1 MKKLSFRI
9 RCDVRMLTFLFTLA
23 GIVCFLT
30 DCSKQ
35 SRSAVKTEILQK
47 QKLTYRILLVLGKD
61 FEQDTR
67 ILNLVQALYTEE
79 SIRENIR
86 LLSYAEMTAKTK
98 QPRLSMI
105 TEALAAQPADVLISA
120 GIPEGGGRILIA
132 AKETYPQLH
141 IISLLPV
148 EEILPLEACSTIVAD
163 FQLHDSPADL
173 DKETVITSND
183 LQMLVLAAVVTG
195 QQRYEFPE
203 QSPFERFSRALSTAA
218 AHLRECKE
226 GYPETAYQIKPYT
239 DPELNIQSYNCFILS
254 TASNA
259 PLTEQ
264 GALAHE

>member
-1 MKKLSFRI
+1 MQKLSFRTQ
-9 RCDVRMLTFLFTLA
+9 RTACLLALLFASA

-35 SRSAVKTEILQK
+35 SRGAVKTEILQK

-105 TEALAAQPADVLISA
+105 TEALAAQPADVLVSA

-132 AKETYPQLH
+132 AKEAYPQLH

-148 EEILPLEACSTIVAD
+148 EAILPLEACSTIVAD
-163 FQLHDSPADL
+163 FQLHNSPADL

-183 LQMLVLAAVVTG
+183 LQMLMLAAVVTG
-195 QQRYEFPE
+195 QQRYELPE

-218 AHLRECKE
+218 AQLRERNVD
-226 GYPETAYQIKPYT
+226 YPETAYQIKPYT
-239 DPELNIQSYNCFILS
+239 DPELNIQSYNYLILS
-254 TASNA
+254 AASDA
-259 PLTEQ
+259 PLAEQ
-264 GALAHE
+264 GAPAHE